1 MAVSLTPNPNVQ
13 GPTGATGPTGAAGA
27 TGATGPTGATGAT
40 GPEGGTTTLTTK
52 GDLLSRNASAI
63 ARLGVG
69 SNGTVLTADS
79 AETLGIKW
87 ATPASGGW
95 TLLATA
101 TPSASTL
108 ISFEGIPTTYR
119 DIVIVGTL
127 TPSADGEGSNRVR
140 VLGDT
145 GSHYYRT
152 NFSAADSTSLS
163 TSTSWQLHNNM
174 TNTKPMTINMEF
186 MDYANTSSQIKIVSV
201 FVAGFHYTT
210 PTNMSNQYG
219 WSFNYYKG
227 STAAIS
233 SISIEPVA
241 GTYTGTL
248 YLYGV
253 K

>member
-1 MAVSLTPNPNVQ
+1 MAVSITPNPNVLGPSGPTGPT
-13 GPTGATGPTGAAGA
+13 GPTGATGS
-27 TGATGPTGATGAT
+27 TGPTGATGA
-40 GPEGGTTTLTTK
+40 EGGTTTLTTK
-52 GDLLSRNASAI
+52 GDLLTRNASAI

-69 SNGTVLTADS
+69 TNGQVLTADS
-79 AETLGIKW
+79 AQTLGVKW
-87 ATPASGGW
+87 GDISAGGM

-101 TPSASTL
+101 TPSGSTF
-108 ISFEGIPTTYR
+108 IDFAGIPATFK
-119 DIVIVGTL
+119 DFIIMGTL

-174 TNTKPMTINMEF
+174 TNTKPMTIYMRF
-186 MDYANTSSQIKIVSV
+186 MDYTNTSAQIKVSSV

-227 STAAIS
+227 STSAIS
-233 SISIEPVA
+233 SVSIEPVV